1 MNEGSAEETSNGKE
15 ETRENEEVSS
25 EERSCGVENCEEG
38 SSVDMKDAED
48 TQEEA
53 KTEEELPPTAN
64 EW

>member
-1 MNEGSAEETSNGKE
+1 VNEGSAEETSNGKE

-53 KTEEELPPTAN
+53 KTEEELLPTAN

>member
-1 MNEGSAEETSNGKE
+1 VNEGSAEETSNGKE
-15 ETRENEEVSS
+15 ETREN